1 MLKTVIIPFVR
12 NTVINRQFKY
22 TYHNAWLYIALVN
35 VLVYIA
41 FQVFPDLVYY
51 MSLVPL
57 YVRFRH
63 FYWQFFTY
71 MFSHASFWHL
81 FSNMLALFVFGNVIE
96 KIIGTREFVLFYF
109 LTGTLSG
116 VASYLTYWYTGMYYT
131 VILGA
136 SGAIYALLFLF
147 SVLFPTAVVLLFGI
161 IPMRAPLLVLLY
173 FLIEFISMFRTDGTA
188 HLVHLYGLLF
198 AILYST
204 IRMRMNPLRRWGL
217 L

>member
-51 MSLVPL
+51 ISLVPL
-57 YVRFRH
+57 YVHFRH

>member
-41 FQVFPDLVYY
+41 FQVFPNLVYY

-96 KIIGTREFVLFYF
+96 KGIGTREFVLFYF

-217 L
+217 I

>member
-41 FQVFPDLVYY
+41 FQVFPNLVYY
-51 MSLVPL
+51 ISLVPL

>member
-41 FQVFPDLVYY
+41 FQVFPDLIYY